1 MPIIKPVS
9 GHTGCAGV
17 RRYLIRQDRA
27 LGADYLNLD
36 TENMPQEREARVAFD
51 WAARMDVDRH
61 EAGNDLPWQGRPA
74 RTYKHYIFSPDPQ
87 DALDL
92 GSLREVALAWTREN
106 FGDYEVALIYHDDN
120 EGRIPHA
127 HIVVNNTNLVTG
139 SRLQD
144 PDPRALK
151 RSAQALA
158 RARGMR
164 CLEDPPEHDRLGN
177 RVTAV
182 RPKTMQQTYVRRAEA
197 ELAAKGQYSWVADIR
212 DRVSIARSVAT
223 SPVEFESVLASLG
236 IAVDENS
243 PKAARRDWLYSFAD
257 HPSRRISGEK
267 LGLSYGKAAI
277 LARIG
282 SDAARL
288 SETDGREIIRIAR
301 DAVTVDDLDE
311 LHTVAAMVQVNE
323 QQHVH
328 CLDDYDRAIALLARN
343 PVTPKLVRQIAGIEA
358 ARETAARLDVMPQH
372 ANAPDPQEQGRTR
385 RRAEPCGDRI
395 RRETHAEQR
404 RQEHARQP
412 RQPDRERRDEAR

>member
-17 RRYLIRQDRA
+17 RRYLIRQNRA

-36 TENMPQEREARVAFD
+36 TENIPQEREALIAFD
-51 WAARMDVDRH
+51 WATRMDVDRH

-87 DALDL
+87 DALNL
-92 GSLREVALAWTREN
+92 GSLREIALAWVRKN

-127 HIVVNNTNLVTG
+127 HIIVNNTNLVTG

-158 RARGMR
+158 RMRGMR

-177 RVTAV
+177 EIKTAH
-182 RPKTMQQTYVRRAEA
+182 PKTMQQTYVRRAEA
-197 ELAAKGQYSWVADIR
+197 ELATKGQYSWVADIR

-223 SPVEFESVLASLG
+223 SPAEFKNVLTSLG
-236 IAVDENS
+236 IAVGENS

-257 HPSRRISGEK
+257 QPSRRVSGEK
-267 LGLSYGKAAI
+267 LGLSYGKEAI
-277 LARIG
+277 LARFS
-282 SDAARL
+282 SDTVHL
-288 SETDGREIIRIAR
+288 SESDGREILRIACK
-301 DAVTVDDLDE
+301 AVTVDDLNE

-323 QQHVH
+323 RQHIR
-328 CLDDYDRAIALLARN
+328 CLDDYDCAIALLKRK
-343 PVTPKLVRQIAGIEA
+343 PTTPKLVRQIADIEDT
-358 ARETAARLDVMPQH
+358 RETAARLDVLPQH
-372 ANAPDPQEQGRTR
+372 AGTPGPQEHDRIR
-385 RRAEPCGDRI
+385 RRAEPQDSRI
-395 RRETHAEQR
+395 RRETHTEQR
-404 RQEHARQP
+404 SQEHAQQP